1 MTGHRHVAAGIRRT
15 LLIEGATDV
24 VICLVKVIVGIN
36 TGSVAILS
44 EAFHS
49 FTDLINNVVALI
61 LQRFANAPPDEQHPY
76 GHHKFEY
83 LAVFG
88 LAVVI
93 SMVGFEIALRAIFRD
108 TDDVVTQSGPQLALL
123 LGVFGINIV
132 VAIWEARQARH
143 FDSDLL
149 RADARHTLSD
159 VLTTFVVILGWQV
172 AARGYLWI
180 DTVLSLVVSGIV
192 FYLAYGLFARAIPI
206 LVDAA
211 IIAPEV
217 LSRRAR
223 SVHGVREVERIRSHY
238 AGSRNIVELTVRVD
252 AGLSTARSH
261 EIADAVEEALK
272 NILSQGELDVIVH
285 VEPACESG
293 IHRS

>member
-1 MTGHRHVAAGIRRT
+1 
-15 LLIEGATDV
+15 

-49 FTDLINNVVALI
+49 FTDLVNNVVALI
-61 LQRFANAPPDEQHPY
+61 LQRFASAPPDEQHPY

-93 SMVGFEIALRAIFRD
+93 SMVGFEIALRALFRNA
-108 TDDVVTQSGPQLALL
+108 DDVVTQSGAQLALL
-123 LGVFGINIV
+123 LGVFGLNVV
-132 VAIWEARQARH
+132 VAIWEARQARRY
-143 FDSDLL
+143 DSDLL

-172 AARGYLWI
+172 AARGYLWV
-180 DTVLSLVVSGIV
+180 DTVLSLLVAGIV

-217 LSRRAR
+217 LAQRAR
-223 SVHGVREVERIRSHY
+223 SVRGVREVGRIRSHY
-238 AGSRNIVELTVRVD
+238 AGSHKVVDVTVRVD
-252 AGLSTARSH
+252 AGLSTGHSH
-261 EIADAVEEALK
+261 EIADAVEAVLKTALGD
-272 NILSQGELDVIVH
+272 GELEVIVH
-285 VEPACESG
+285 VEPAHES
-293 IHRS
+293 